1 MKLMIRKR
9 NYAPFPKPAFNF
21 DYDVDSEINAM
32 REYRDTKPGR
42 AIPNKALDRL
52 LIATWN
58 VANLGVPT

>member
-1 MKLMIRKR
+1 MP
-9 NYAPFPKPAFNF
+9 PFPKPPFNF

-58 VANLGVPT
+58 VANLDVAT